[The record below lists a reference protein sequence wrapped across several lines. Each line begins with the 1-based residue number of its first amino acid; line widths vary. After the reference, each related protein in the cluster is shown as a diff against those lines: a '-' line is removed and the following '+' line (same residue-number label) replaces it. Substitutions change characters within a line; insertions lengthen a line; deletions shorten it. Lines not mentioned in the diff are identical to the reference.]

1 MHKNLKLALDL
12 SPYLRYLH
20 ISCSYTKDMGNRKDI
35 VRSLQKSNGVFRY
48 PHMLQPV

>member
-20 ISCSYTKDMGNRKDI
+20 YLHISCSYTKDMGNRKA
-35 VRSLQKSNGVFRY
+35 NGIGLETPSRQLGAV
-48 PHMLQPV
+48 